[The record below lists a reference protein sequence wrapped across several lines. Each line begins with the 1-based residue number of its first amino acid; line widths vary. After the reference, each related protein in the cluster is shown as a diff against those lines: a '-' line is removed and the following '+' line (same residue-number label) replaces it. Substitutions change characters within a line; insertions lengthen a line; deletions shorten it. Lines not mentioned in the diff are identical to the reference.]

1 MKMCMKQKK
10 VKFKQRTS
18 FTTKYST
25 LNIKPAQKDA
35 MSGKHNKGCNSYQST
50 FFRFHR
56 IQLCKC
62 KCMSPRYSDKQ
73 RLDHTCDNC

>member
-10 VKFKQRTS
+10 LKFKQRTS

-35 MSGKHNKGCNSYQST
+35 MSGKHIRAVIVTKALFSISIESSFASANV
-50 FFRFHR
+50 
-56 IQLCKC
+56 
-62 KCMSPRYSDKQ
+62 
-73 RLDHTCDNC
+73 

>member
-25 LNIKPAQKDA
+25 LNIKPAHKD
-35 MSGKHNKGCNSYQST
+35 MSAKHNKGCNSYQST

-62 KCMSPRYSDKQ
+62 KCMSPWYSDKQ